1 MACCQQPAGDGST
14 QTAAQLHT
22 ERSAGVHRAIHAL
35 MLRQPS
41 IFRASSNHSVHIA
54 LPRTLTKSCDCSKEQ
69 HQGHIAAAHVTS
81 YSNQCTRNR
90 CQSIAHYIQLI
101 HSIPLCNQG
110 RGEHQCDDQRNVDC
124 PREYTEQILVA
135 KDVGCIVGAHADH
148 GTVDLLQN
156 VGDANHHII
165 FVTSKQLCSLNQ
177 IVLFVLLDF
186 LFVGGIHQFA
196 FRQFLHGENGEG
208 VDKQTD
214 DGVDDCNSAPTGST
228 TAQCRN
234 STQRDGLDEQAGGKG
249 EHETPRTHLDLF
261 GTVLRDE
268 SSQCRVSNV
277 VGSVE
282 YSVQQSICN
291 QEPCVLCK
299 LSQIGRDGENCH
311 QRNGTANVAVQHP
324 RTGFAHLRMRFV
336 NQRTKENVRHTV
348 QQFGNCN
355 QSADNTGVQANG
367 VGQIDHDEGGQ
378 ECIHHVARNIA

>member
-1 MACCQQPAGDGST
+1 
-14 QTAAQLHT
+14 
-22 ERSAGVHRAIHAL
+22 

-41 IFRASSNHSVHIA
+41 VLGAGCDHSVHVA

-90 CQSIAHYIQLI
+90 CQSIAHDVQLV
-101 HSIPLCNQG
+101 HSAPFGNQR
-110 RGEHQCDDQRNVDC
+110 RGEYQSDDQRNIDC
-124 PREYTEQILVA
+124 PREHAKQILVA

-196 FRQFLHGENGEG
+196 LRQFLHGENGEG

-282 YSVQQSICN
+282 YSVQQSICD

-336 NQRTKENVRHTV
+336 DQRTEENVRHTV

-378 ECIHHVARNIA
+378 ECIHHVACNIA

>member
-1 MACCQQPAGDGST
+1 
-14 QTAAQLHT
+14 
-22 ERSAGVHRAIHAL
+22 

-41 IFRASSNHSVHIA
+41 VLGAGCDHGVHVA
-54 LPRTLTKSCDCSKEQ
+54 LPRTLTKSCDCGKEQ

-81 YSNQCTRNR
+81 CSNQCTRNR

-110 RGEHQCDDQRNVDC
+110 RGEHQRDDQRNVDC

-156 VGDANHHII
+156 VGAANHHII
-165 FVTSKQLCSLNQ
+165 FVASKQLCSLNQ
-177 IVLFVLLDF
+177 IILFVLLDF

-214 DGVDDCNSAPTGST
+214 DGVNDCNSAPAGST

-249 EHETPRTHLDLF
+249 EHEAVRTHLDLLCA
-261 GTVLRDE
+261 VLRNKSGKGRISD
-268 SSQCRVSNV
+268 V
-277 VGSVE
+277 VGGVE
-282 YSVQQSICN
+282 HGVQQRVRN

-299 LSQIGRDGENCH
+299 LTEIRGNCKNSHQRDG
-311 QRNGTANVAVQHP
+311 AADVAVQHP
-324 RTGFAHLRMRFV
+324 RTSLAHLRVRFV
-336 NQRTKENVRHTV
+336 DQRAKEDVRYTI
-348 QQFGNCN
+348 QQLGDCD
-355 QSADNTGVQANG
+355 QGADNAGVQTNR
-367 VGQIDHDEGGQ
+367 VGQIDHYKG
-378 ECIHHVARNIA
+378 

>member
-1 MACCQQPAGDGST
+1 
-14 QTAAQLHT
+14 
-22 ERSAGVHRAIHAL
+22 

-124 PREYTEQILVA
+124 PREHAKQILVA
-135 KDVGCIVGAHADH
+135 ENIGCIVGAHADH

-165 FVTSKQLCSLNQ
+165 FVASKQLCSLNQ

-282 YSVQQSICN
+282 YSVQQSICD

-378 ECIHHVARNIA
+378 ECIHHVACNIA